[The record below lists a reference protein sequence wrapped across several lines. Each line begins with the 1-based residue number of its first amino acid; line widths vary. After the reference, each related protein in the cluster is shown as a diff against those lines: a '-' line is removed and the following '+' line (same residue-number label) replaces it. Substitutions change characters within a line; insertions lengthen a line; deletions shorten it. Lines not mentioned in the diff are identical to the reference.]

1 VPVMSAKLM
10 LVTCLSFFTISAIE
24 FSQRKSLSQ
33 FNIQDSIKQMREQSI
48 KQYSNK
54 LFNELSGDKRAP
66 IVIATTEVQLRG
78 RLDERFLVWSLDGI
92 TDAHLSKF
100 ATNNSID
107 HFGYI
112 KYRNIDYLEN
122 LPNYNI
128 DRSKLSLST
137 FHFDDEGRSQC
148 IKNTSLLKEKSANLY
163 RVTNC
168 LEK

>member
-1 VPVMSAKLM
+1 MSAKLM

-92 TDAHLSKF
+92 TDAQALH
-100 ATNNSID
+100 
-107 HFGYI
+107 
-112 KYRNIDYLEN
+112 
-122 LPNYNI
+122 
-128 DRSKLSLST
+128 RS
-137 FHFDDEGRSQC
+137 FC
-148 IKNTSLLKEKSANLY
+148 
-163 RVTNC
+163 
-168 LEK
+168 